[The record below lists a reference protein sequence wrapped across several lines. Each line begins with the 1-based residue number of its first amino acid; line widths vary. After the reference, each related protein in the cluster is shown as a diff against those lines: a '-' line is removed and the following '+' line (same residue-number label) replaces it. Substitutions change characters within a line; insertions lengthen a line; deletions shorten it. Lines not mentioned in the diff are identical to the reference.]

1 MAIRPL
7 KIKITLHVFTYTK
20 WLNIFSITSLFFLL
34 LLWGKWRFRD
44 DRQASKTEPLPAAH
58 FDSNLLLTT
67 VHSDSNALK
76 CWDRLSFIMKL
87 RFCAVL
93 WKRGLSPCREGGVS
107 WRRGDIPKDGWE
119 LGNSR
124 LRLSRS
130 FSPWCPIA
138 WGDPWES

>member
-20 WLNIFSITSLFFLL
+20 WLNIFSITSLFFCFYCEENEGFEMIDKLL
-34 LLWGKWRFRD
+34 NH
-44 DRQASKTEPLPAAH
+44 EPLPAAH

-87 RFCAVL
+87 RPCAVL
-93 WKRGLSPCREGGVS
+93 LKQGLSPCREGGVC

-124 LRLSRS
+124 LSKVDLLALDA
-130 FSPWCPIA
+130 PLPG
-138 WGDPWES
+138 GDPWEF